1 MKLNRT
7 IAALAGASLAA
18 FAASPAAA
26 GDDDGLDFGDEGLT
40 YTAADGQLELTLGG
54 RAHLDLIHYD
64 DEVTTDTFSEFRRA
78 RLELGVKIGD
88 RLRLRV
94 DREFTNGGGWRN
106 VWAAFDVTDDLT
118 LKGGNMIAPFSFE
131 DLQSSNEMSFM
142 ERSLANA
149 LAPGYG
155 VGGQVS
161 YKADRWSVTG
171 GWFGEAIDADEDGRP
186 TDRGVGFTARGVFRP
201 VDSRSQKVHL
211 GLAVDSRSYGANDVT
226 SLGSG
231 PEIGFAPSLLRT
243 GPITNVDTQMTI
255 GAEAAWV
262 RRNMMVQAQ
271 YIRSAYNRT
280 AGGDFD
286 VAGWYVQAGWALTG
300 ERYNYSDGQ
309 GVLRGLQPRRG
320 RPALEVVARVSE
332 LDLVDGPI
340 AGGVGRDYTL
350 GANVYVTRNLRIMA
364 NYIRAEARD
373 VAGRPDRD
381 ADILAARAMVAF

>member
-1 MKLNRT
+1 MNLNRT
-7 IAALAGASLAA
+7 LAAFAGASLAA
-18 FAASPAAA
+18 LAASPALA
-26 GDDDGLDFGDEGLT
+26 GNDDGLDFGDEGLT
-40 YTAADGQLELTLGG
+40 YTAADGNLELTLGG

-64 DEVTTDTFSEFRRA
+64 DELTTDSFSEFRRA

-142 ERSLANA
+142 ERSLTNA

-155 VGGQVS
+155 VGGQIS
-161 YKADRWSVTG
+161 YRADRWSVAG

-186 TDRGVGFTARGVFRP
+186 TDRGAGFTGRAVFRP
-201 VDSRSQKVHL
+201 LDSRSQKVHL
-211 GLAVDSRSYGANDVT
+211 GVGIDSRRYGANDVT
-226 SLGSG
+226 SFGSG

-243 GPITNVDTQMTI
+243 GPITGVDSQLSV

-262 RRNMMVQAQ
+262 RRNLMVQAQ
-271 YIRSAYNRT
+271 YMHSAFDRN
-280 AGGDFD
+280 AGADFNFS
-286 VAGWYVQAGWALTG
+286 GWYAQAGWAVTG

-309 GVLRGLQPRRG
+309 GVLRGLEPRRG
-320 RPALEVVARVSE
+320 RPAVELVARVSQ

-350 GANVYVTRNLRIMA
+350 GANVYVTRNVRVMA

-381 ADILAARAMVAF
+381 ANILAARVQVAF